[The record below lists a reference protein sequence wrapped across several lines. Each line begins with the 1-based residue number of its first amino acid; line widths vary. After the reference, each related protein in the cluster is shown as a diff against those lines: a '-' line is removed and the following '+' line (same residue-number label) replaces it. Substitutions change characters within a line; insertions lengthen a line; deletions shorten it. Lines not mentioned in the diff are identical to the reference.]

1 MSHPDEN
8 GSMRVIAID
17 GPAGSGKSTV
27 ARAVAAR
34 TGLDYLDT
42 GAMYRA
48 VTFAA
53 MRRGVDPS
61 DIEPVV
67 KVARD
72 LDLRMSADG
81 TVVVDGADATIEIR
95 GPEVTRA
102 VSIVAAN
109 PGVRTE
115 MRQRQREWADKHG
128 GGVMEGRDIGTVV
141 FPDAVLKVYLDA
153 SPEVRASRR
162 SKEVADLA
170 YETVAADLARRDAL
184 DQGRDDSPLREA
196 SDAVVIDTSDLDVEQ
211 IVDAVLEHFAAATGD
226 AS

>member
-1 MSHPDEN
+1 MSSPDS
-8 GSMRVIAID
+8 GSVRVIAID

-34 TGLDYLDT
+34 TGLEYLDT

-53 MRRGVDPS
+53 IRRGVDPS
-61 DIEPVV
+61 DVDPVV

-72 LDLRMSADG
+72 LDLRMSDDG

-115 MRQRQREWADKHG
+115 MRQRQREWAAKHG

-141 FPDAVLKVYLDA
+141 FPDAALKVYLDA

-184 DQGRDDSPLREA
+184 DQGREDSPLREA
-196 SDAVVIDTSDLDVEQ
+196 SDAVIIDTSDLTVDQ
-211 IVDAVLEHFAAATGD
+211 IVDEVLAHLDAASGGR
-226 AS
+226 S